1 MAITN
6 LKELVQALNTDAV
19 GITQNQAVSTNAGS
33 LRVNPLAQN
42 LTNID
47 RITSTVPTAAQPLIT
62 VIDSASSAVRTV
74 EDGQSV
80 VLITGP
86 QGLTGPPGAPGTLG
100 ADGRNG
106 VGIENI
112 AVSAGGDLLVEL
124 DNGTI
129 VDAGTVNLSLSIGSI
144 TQGNPVS
151 ASITGAGL
159 STELN
164 IVLPNATALGLGNVT
179 NESKA
184 TMFSN
189 PTFTGTVSGVA
200 AAMVGLG
207 AVTNESKLTMFA
219 SPAFTG
225 IPTAP
230 TATAGTNTTQ
240 LATTQYVRTEVAN
253 LVNSAPGALDTLDE
267 LAAALGD
274 DASFATTVTTSI
286 GLRAPLESPA
296 FTGTVTG
303 ITKTMIGLG
312 NVTNESKATMFTS
325 PTFTGTVTGAV
336 PSGVIVMWSGTIA
349 TIPSGWLLC
358 NGANGTPD
366 LRNRF
371 IIGAHSDDSGT
382 AKTTVTG
389 TSTQTGGSKDAI
401 VVSHTHTA
409 TVTDPGHNHLTGNPD
424 TTGGSYF
431 GVAGATGGNAGN
443 RDALIG
449 GLVNSNTYVTN
460 TKTTGVTVANSTEGS
475 SGTNANLPPY
485 YALAFIMKS

>member
-6 LKELVQALNTDAV
+6 LKELVQALNAPAPAAARAPVTGV
-19 GITQNQAVSTNAGS
+19 NS
-33 LRVNPLAQN
+33 LRLSPLSQN
-42 LTNID
+42 LTNIN
-47 RITSTVPTAAQPLIT
+47 RITSTVPAAAQPLIT
-62 VIDSASSAVRTV
+62 VVDSASSAVRTV

-86 QGLTGPPGAPGTLG
+86 QGLTGPPGPPGILG
-100 ADGRNG
+100 ADGRNGIDG

-112 AVSAGGDLLVEL
+112 AVDAEGNLLVEL

-159 STELN
+159 ETELN
-164 IVLPNATALGLGNVT
+164 IVLPNTEALGLGNVT

-184 TMFSN
+184 TMFNN
-189 PTFTGTVSGVA
+189 PTFTGTVSGVT

-207 AVTNESKLTMFA
+207 SVTNESKATMFA
-219 SPAFTG
+219 DAAFTG

-267 LAAALGD
+267 LAQALGD

-286 GLRAPLESPA
+286 GLKAPIDSPA

-312 NVTNESKATMFTS
+312 NVLNETKATAFTS
-325 PTFTGTVTGAV
+325 PTFTGTVTAPTVLLAPAGFSITQESTKLV
-336 PSGVIVMWSGTIA
+336 FKYNGVTIA
-349 TIPSGWLLC
+349 SMDNTGNIISA
-358 NGANGTPD
+358 ANVTGYGTP
-366 LRNRF
+366 
-371 IIGAHSDDSGT
+371 
-382 AKTTVTG
+382 
-389 TSTQTGGSKDAI
+389 
-401 VVSHTHTA
+401 
-409 TVTDPGHNHLTGNPD
+409 
-424 TTGGSYF
+424 
-431 GVAGATGGNAGN
+431 
-443 RDALIG
+443 
-449 GLVNSNTYVTN
+449 
-460 TKTTGVTVANSTEGS
+460 
-475 SGTNANLPPY
+475 
-485 YALAFIMKS
+485 

>member
-6 LKELVQALNTDAV
+6 LKELIAALNQPAV
-19 GITQNQAVSTNAGS
+19 TTVPRTVVSGANP
-33 LRVNPLAQN
+33 LRVNPLAQT

-47 RITSTVPTAAQPLIT
+47 TFAGTTIPQPL
-62 VIDSASSAVRTV
+62 VSVVDSGSTAVRTV

-129 VDAGTVNLSLSIGSI
+129 VDAGTVNLALSIGSI

-164 IVLPNATALGLGNVT
+164 LVLPNAEALGLGSVT
-179 NESKA
+179 NESKL
-184 TMFSN
+184 TMFAN
-189 PTFTGTVSGVA
+189 PTFTGTVSGVT

-207 AVTNESKLTMFA
+207 SVTNESKLTMFS
-219 SPAFTG
+219 SPEFTG
-225 IPTAP
+225 VPIAP

-240 LATTQYVRTEVAN
+240 IATTQYVRTEVAN
-253 LVNSAPGALDTLDE
+253 LINSAPGALDTLDE

-274 DASFATTVTTSI
+274 DASFAATVTTAI
-286 GLRAPLESPA
+286 GLKAPIDSPA

-303 ITKTMIGLG
+303 ITKTMVGLG
-312 NVTNESKATMFTS
+312 NVINESKATAFTS
-325 PTFTGTVTGAV
+325 PAFTGT
-336 PSGVIVMWSGTIA
+336 P
-349 TIPSGWLLC
+349 
-358 NGANGTPD
+358 
-366 LRNRF
+366 
-371 IIGAHSDDSGT
+371 T
-382 AKTTVTG
+382 APT
-389 TSTQTGGSKDAI
+389 
-401 VVSHTHTA
+401 
-409 TVTDPGHNHLTGNPD
+409 
-424 TTGGSYF
+424 
-431 GVAGATGGNAGN
+431 ATGG
-443 RDALIG
+443 
-449 GLVNSNTYVTN
+449 TN
-460 TKTTGVTVANSTEGS
+460 TTQIATTAYVQTTGYNSQGVKTIS
-475 SGTNANLPPY
+475 SSTPISFLLIAMPPDTSASAR
-485 YALAFIMKS
+485 AL